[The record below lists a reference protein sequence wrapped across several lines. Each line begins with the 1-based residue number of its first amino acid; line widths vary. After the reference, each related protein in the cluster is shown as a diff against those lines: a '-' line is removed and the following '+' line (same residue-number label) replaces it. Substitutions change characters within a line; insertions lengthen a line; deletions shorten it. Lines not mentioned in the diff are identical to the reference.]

1 MILRDGRDDDADGF
15 IRLVDA
21 CWAEYP
27 GCVMDLDG
35 EVPELRAL
43 ASYFAK
49 AGGRVWAAE
58 HDGAVVGMVATRP
71 GQGGTGGTWELC
83 KMYVSAIQRGAGGS
97 GGTGV
102 AAQLIATAEAHARA
116 MGAEMLDLWTDT
128 RFDRAHRFYERHGF
142 VRAGAI
148 RTLDDRSN
156 SLEFHYA
163 KPLSGMVVRALDT
176 AAAASAARALGRILK
191 ACVDD
196 GASVSFMPPFPL
208 ADAEAF
214 YRRKASE
221 IAAGKR
227 VLLAAWV
234 DGVMAGT
241 VMLDLDMPPNQPHR
255 LDLQKMLVTPD
266 MRRRG
271 LARVLLQ
278 AAEAEALAAGRRLM
292 VLDTTT
298 GSAGDAV
305 YRSMGWQEVGSIPDF
320 AYNSD
325 GSLGGT
331 TLFYKQLAA

>member
-1 MILRDGRDDDADGF
+1 MILRNGRDDDADGF

-43 ASYFAK
+43 ASYFAR

-58 HDGAVVGMVATRP
+58 HDGVLVGMVATRP
-71 GQGGTGGTWELC
+71 GQGASRSTWELC
-83 KMYVSAIQRGAGGS
+83 KMYVAATQR
-97 GGTGV
+97 GTGV
-102 AAQLIATAEAHARA
+102 AVQLIAAAESHARA
-116 MGAEMLDLWTDT
+116 MGAATLDLWTDT
-128 RFDRAHRFYERHGF
+128 RFDRAHRFYQRHGF

-148 RTLDDRSN
+148 RILNDKSN

-163 KPLSGMVVRALDT
+163 KPVSGIVVRALDT
-176 AAAASAARALGRILK
+176 AAAASGARALGRLLK

-196 GASVSFMPPFPL
+196 GASVSFMPPFEL
-208 ADAEAF
+208 ADAETF
-214 YRRKASE
+214 YRCKASD

-227 VLLAAWV
+227 VVLVAWL

-255 LDLQKMLVTPD
+255 LDLQKMLVSPN

-271 LARVLLQ
+271 IARVLLQ
-278 AAEAEALAAGRRLM
+278 AAETEARAAGRWLM

-305 YRSMGWQEVGSIPDF
+305 YRSMGWLEVGSIPDF
-320 AYNSD
+320 AYNPD
-325 GSLGGT
+325 GSLSGT
-331 TLFYKQLAA
+331 TLFYKKIPA